1 MTSAI
6 EEEYE
11 ALLQFL
17 YIAPIGLVQLRCDG
31 EIVMVNPL
39 CAQLLMPLSRDGS
52 LANLFVALEE
62 VAPDLRHRAEHFAEP
77 SGAICDGLHLHV
89 GIGRSGR
96 REAQVLSLSLLKLDA
111 DRLMAVLSDVTQNV
125 RRERELKQS
134 QAWIHTLVTGM
145 TDYALVALDGK
156 GYFCEWNPG
165 VERVTGFGRSNIEGQ
180 TYAMFYPPD
189 AMSGDRARDRL
200 HEADR
205 SGWSLDEGWRL
216 RADGSR
222 YWGSCLI
229 APMREPGEAAE
240 AAEAGR
246 DDDAQEPQPPGE
258 HAYSLII
265 RDISERREASDAIRR
280 SLWCDHLTGLSNR
293 RVLFEAMEVELQ
305 RWTRA
310 PRPLSVVMFDADHF
324 KQIND
329 RHGHAAG
336 DAVLRHFA
344 TAMAANFRPIDV
356 VARLGGEEF
365 VALMP
370 GADAEAAA
378 AAAQRLCDAVRA
390 QAVMVDDRAIHYTVS
405 AGVAWMEDGVAGVE
419 ALLQRADTAMYAAKA
434 LGRDR
439 VERWHGPG
447 G

>member
-1 MTSAI
+1 MPSVI

-17 YIAPIGLVQLRCDG
+17 YIAPIGLVQLRSDG

-52 LANLFVALEE
+52 LDNLFVVLEG
-62 VAPDLRHRAEHFAEP
+62 VAPDLRHRAQSFEDL
-77 SGAICDGLHLHV
+77 SGSICEGLHLHV

-96 REAQVLSLSLLKLDA
+96 RDAQVLSLSLLKLDNE
-111 DRLMAVLSDVTQNV
+111 RYMAVLGDVTQTV

-145 TDYALVALDGK
+145 TDYAQVALDGK
-156 GYFCEWNPG
+156 GYFRDWNPG
-165 VERVTGFGRSNIEGQ
+165 VERVTGFVEADLQGK

-189 AMSGDRARDRL
+189 AMSGYRARDRL

-205 SGWSLDEGWRL
+205 SGWSLDEGWRQ

-229 APMREPGEAAE
+229 APMHEPEEAGEAG
-240 AAEAGR
+240 EAGEIG
-246 DDDAQEPQPPGE
+246 EPPEGE
-258 HAYSLII
+258 HAYRLII

-293 RVLFEAMEVELQ
+293 RVLFEALEVEFQ
-305 RWTRA
+305 RWTRT
-310 PRPLSVVMFDADHF
+310 PRPLTVVMFDADHF
-324 KQIND
+324 KLIND

-344 TAMAANFRPIDV
+344 TAMAANFRPMDI

-365 VALMP
+365 VALLP
-370 GADAEAAA
+370 GTDIEAAA
-378 AAAQRLCDAVRA
+378 AAAQRLCDTVRA
-390 QAVMVDDRAIHYTVS
+390 QEVTVGDQSIRYTIS
-405 AGVAWMEDGVAGVE
+405 AGVARMEQDVDGVE

-439 VERWHGPG
+439 VERWQAPG
-447 G
+447 A